1 MLQLA
6 PSSHQ
11 NLFCK
16 ILICCIFVGVGPL
29 FCIFLFLRIF
39 VSTFCSFELFLQFFF
54 FLTCDTWHNHEVS
67 YGWGGVVDLLARR
80 FAPWAGPRTGE
91 RWAGNN
97 SYFTLVVVGLHIVYF
112 HLGLKHMCFSCC
124 KEVVELFLKNKKS
137 FFANIT

>member
-1 MLQLA
+1 MLYLCGGRPPFLYFFFFCEFSGA
-6 PSSHQ
+6 
-11 NLFCK
+11 LFA
-16 ILICCIFVGVGPL
+16 LLYF
-29 FCIFLFLRIF
+29 
-39 VSTFCSFELFLQFFF
+39 FCSFSF

-67 YGWGGVVDLLARR
+67 FGWGGVVDLLARR
-80 FAPWAGPRTGE
+80 FAPWAGLRTGE
-91 RWAGNN
+91 CWAGNT

>member
-1 MLQLA
+1 MLY
-6 PSSHQ
+6 
-11 NLFCK
+11 FCGGEPPF
-16 ILICCIFVGVGPL
+16 LYFSFFAN
-29 FCIFLFLRIF
+29 FCEHFLLFL
-39 VSTFCSFELFLQFFF
+39 TFFAVFFF
-54 FLTCDTWHNHEVS
+54 FLTCDTWHNHEFA

-97 SYFTLVVVGLHIVYF
+97 SYFTLVEVGLHNVYF